1 VLIVEQRVR
10 VWKPGQPLRAA
21 SATGLDEAVS
31 VEAFGWCQSHRPA
44 NGSTPRAPAASAQRG
59 IE

>member
-21 SATGLDEAVS
+21 SATDIDEAVT
-31 VEAFGWCQSHRPA
+31 VEAFGWVPEPPPGGRID
-44 NGSTPRAPAASAQRG
+44 AA
-59 IE
+59 

>member
-21 SATGLDEAVS
+21 SAIGLDEALT
-31 VEAFGWCQSHRPA
+31 VEASGWVPEPPP
-44 NGSTPRAPAASAQRG
+44 GGWIDAA
-59 IE
+59 